1 MLYVGVDAHREES
14 VMTVMDEG
22 GEILRQRRVSS
33 CREGVRE
40 VLGRY
45 RRPMKAVLEASY
57 RWGPMDDWLSEVA
70 GEVVLAH
77 PVKVRAIAEARIKT
91 DEIDS
96 AT

>member
-1 MLYVGVDAHREES
+1 
-14 VMTVMDEG
+14 
-22 GEILRQRRVSS
+22 
-33 CREGVRE
+33 
-40 VLGRY
+40 
-45 RRPMKAVLEASY
+45 MKAVLEASY